1 MTARRRRDRTPLP
14 FARIADYHARNK
26 TGCETM
32 PARPPI
38 PMLLCLAWLLTSGA
52 VAAADRA
59 PSADLVA
66 GIEAYNAGNIH
77 EALTRLQAAADR
89 GEAEAMVNLG
99 YIHARGQA
107 GVADPARAL
116 DLYKKA
122 AALGDGEGMNAVGYR
137 LDHGDQPDLPG
148 AIAWYCRAVLKGNP
162 RAMNNLA
169 LLAYAGRGTPP
180 DRAEA
185 RSLWRQASE
194 RGNLQARASLGAD
207 LAADA
212 SLPPAERQ
220 KGYDMLRDAAL
231 KGGVHAQDLL
241 RRAGIT
247 ETFPP
252 PTVSPLTMRP
262 EPRNVPPGTSNLC
275 GRVLS

>member
-1 MTARRRRDRTPLP
+1 MHLRH
-14 FARIADYHARNK
+14 RIRVLLWLALLA
-26 TGCETM
+26 
-32 PARPPI
+32 PA
-38 PMLLCLAWLLTSGA
+38 GA
-52 VAAADRA
+52 LAAADPA

-66 GIEAYNAGNIH
+66 GIKAYNEGNIGT
-77 EALTRLQAAADR
+77 ALSRLKAAADR

-99 YIHARGQA
+99 YIYARGQA

-116 DLYKKA
+116 TLYRKA

-137 LDHGDQPDLPG
+137 LDHADPPDLPG
-148 AIAWYCRAVLKGNP
+148 AIAWYCRAVLKGNQ

-169 LLAYAGRGTPP
+169 LLAYAGRGTPR

-185 RSLWRQASE
+185 RLLWRQASE

-207 LAADA
+207 LASDA
-212 SLPPAERQ
+212 SLNPTERQ
-220 KGYDMLRDAAL
+220 QGYDMLRDAAMN
-231 KGGVHAQDLL
+231 GGAHAQELL
-241 RRAGIT
+241 RRAGST
-247 ETFPP
+247 ERFPP
-252 PTVSPLTMRP
+252 PTVSPMTMQL